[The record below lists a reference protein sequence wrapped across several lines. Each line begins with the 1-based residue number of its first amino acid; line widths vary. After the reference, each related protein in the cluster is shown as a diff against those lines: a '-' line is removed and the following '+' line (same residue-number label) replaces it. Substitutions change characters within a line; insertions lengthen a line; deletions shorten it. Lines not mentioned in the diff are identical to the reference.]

1 MKSHNYLLDLIA
13 FQWLVSLFM
22 SRLNAETELFVLTA
36 FLLKG
41 QKIIIKIALMIVDI
55 LKDKIMH
62 ADAFD

>member
-1 MKSHNYLLDLIA
+1 
-13 FQWLVSLFM
+13 M

-55 LKDKIMH
+55 LKDQIMQ